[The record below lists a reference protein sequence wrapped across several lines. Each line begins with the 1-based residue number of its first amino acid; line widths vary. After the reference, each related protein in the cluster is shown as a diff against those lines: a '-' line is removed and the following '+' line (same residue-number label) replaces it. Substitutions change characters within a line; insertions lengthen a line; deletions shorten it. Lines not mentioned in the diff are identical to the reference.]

1 MLFIW
6 SAGKRS
12 ATVSFVR
19 GSLGLRF
26 SPVGTDGF
34 SLDAKPAFP
43 FAQVDQCLGM
53 RSPLEPMLPLI
64 RQSARDCSQPLME
77 WPGCARSRPTSKA
90 HIIST
95 WRLSGLWVWHSKLVC
110 TTLGTG
116 EGDDHVKQA
125 IVSSLPL
132 GRAGERNPEVLCD
145 KVLEDICRPE
155 HDKPSTP
162 DWGEAR
168 SDWQLEP
175 LSWFFRARFSR
186 LRTARRAASWH

>member
-1 MLFIW
+1 LLTAANGMARLRPITPYLKGSYYFDLET
-6 SAGKRS
+6 KR
-12 ATVSFVR
+12 A
-19 GSLGLRF
+19 
-26 SPVGTDGF
+26 
-34 SLDAKPAFP
+34 
-43 FAQVDQCLGM
+43 LGM
-53 RSPLEPMLPLI
+53 AFE
-64 RQSARDCSQPLME
+64 
-77 WPGCARSRPTSKA
+77 T
-90 HIIST
+90 
-95 WRLSGLWVWHSKLVC
+95 GLHH
-110 TTLGTG
+110 TGHG